1 MTTVET
7 SFGLAHFDD
16 SLGIPVFGAANA
28 FEDPTPR
35 PQTTSGP
42 EVVEPPEIES
52 ASTLYQKWGV
62 LLPVSV
68 ELVSPESE

>member
-1 MTTVET
+1 MTTIET
-7 SFGLAHFDD
+7 SYGLAHCDD

-28 FEDPTPR
+28 FEDPTLR
-35 PQTTSGP
+35 SQTTSGP
-42 EVVEPPEIES
+42 EVVEPPERES

-68 ELVSPESE
+68 EWTSPESE